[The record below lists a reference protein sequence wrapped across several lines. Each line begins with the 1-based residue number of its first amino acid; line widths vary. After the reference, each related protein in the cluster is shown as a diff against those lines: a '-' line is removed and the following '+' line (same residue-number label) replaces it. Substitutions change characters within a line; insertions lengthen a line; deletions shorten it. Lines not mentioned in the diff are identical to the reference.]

1 MNYLNLNIFN
11 IVILVGIIHGFI
23 FSLVIAFNKKLHSKA
38 NYFLVLTILALAFSN
53 LQYWV
58 MDTGLINRSV
68 YDRHHLLF
76 IPFEFLIL
84 PFFYFFVKS
93 YLDNPVRLNE
103 KILLYSPFILCMLY
117 LGIKDVLQIDIKLA
131 KTINLIIE
139 YASILLSTII
149 VLLIFKV
156 LNKYEKSHSKPVLS
170 NIKIKTKWLK
180 NLLYLGLVII
190 LIWFVSISF
199 LETTTSR
206 GFYIFYPLWIS
217 ITLIIYW
224 IGYTAIIQK
233 QIFIDR
239 KEIRAKKENILKV
252 KTNKTTYNKIDTLI
266 NDSKL
271 HLNPALS
278 LQTLSQELNLS
289 EGYISQL
296 INKNSNLN
304 FNDYINSLRVNDAKE
319 MLVDNQY
326 DNYTIISIG
335 LEAGFNSK
343 SSFYTAFKKFTG
355 KTPLEYKKDIR
366 NL

>member
-1 MNYLNLNIFN
+1 MNSLNLNIFN
-11 IVILVGIIHGFI
+11 IVILVGIIHGII
-23 FSLVIAFNKKLHSKA
+23 FSLVIAFNKKRHSKT
-38 NYFLVLTILALAFSN
+38 NYFLVLTSLALALSN
-53 LQYWV
+53 LQYWF
-58 MDTGLINRSV
+58 MDTELINRSV

-93 YLDNPVRLNE
+93 YLDKPVKLHE
-103 KILLYSPFILCMLY
+103 KILLYSPFVICILY
-117 LGIKDVLQIDIKLA
+117 LGIKGVIHLDIKLA

-139 YASILLSTII
+139 YASILLSIII

-156 LNKYEKSHSKPVLS
+156 LNNYEKSHSKPLLS
-170 NIKIKTKWLK
+170 DIKIKTQWLK
-180 NLLYLGLVII
+180 NLLFLGLGII
-190 LIWFVSISF
+190 LIWFASISF
-199 LETTTSR
+199 LETTTNR

-252 KTNKTTYNKIDTLI
+252 KANKTTYHKIDTLI
-266 NDSKL
+266 TVSKL
-271 HLNPALS
+271 HLNHELS

-296 INKNSNLN
+296 INKNAHLN
-304 FNDYINSLRVNDAKE
+304 FNDYINSIRVGEAKN
-319 MLVDNQY
+319 MLLDSDY
-326 DNYTIISIG
+326 ENYTIVAIG

-343 SSFYTAFKKFTG
+343 SSFYSAFKKFTN
-355 KTPLEYKKDIR
+355 KTPVEYKKSVR